1 MRAARSAVSSTSLS
15 DATTCKL
22 ENDMTTRRALL
33 AGAPATLFAAPSA
46 MAQVFGEAGAG
57 AGAAGVDTQALERLM
72 ARTLEGEL
80 GDGPIAR
87 QLAGHI
93 ADAGFR
99 WEYPTFAMRDAN
111 SIVAYSFGYRSA
123 TGRVNADNGL
133 ADGEETPQPGPINAM
148 LADAVH
154 AIRKAR
160 AVRVYAQWEI
170 AAVLADKYAM
180 TDVVPIHPVAG
191 ADGRKTY
198 LSTDG
203 VAQAAVAH
211 AGSAQALGKVAVVGH
226 RDHVKRCILVSRKN
240 GMNAAAVREVPLPV
254 QYDPQSAQPWTRRR
268 DVYLLSDVVAQLTM
282 VRTRLLSELG
292 G

>member
-1 MRAARSAVSSTSLS
+1 
-15 DATTCKL
+15 
-22 ENDMTTRRALL
+22 MTTRRALL
-33 AGAPATLFAAPSA
+33 AGAPATLLAAPSA
-46 MAQVFGEAGAG
+46 MAQVLGEAG
-57 AGAAGVDTQALERLM
+57 AGVDTQALERLM

-80 GDGPIAR
+80 GDGAIAH
-87 QLAGHI
+87 QLAAHI

-99 WEYPTFAMRDAN
+99 WEYPTFAMRDADA
-111 SIVAYSFGYRSA
+111 IVAYSFGYRSA
-123 TGRVNADNGL
+123 TGRVNPDNGL
-133 ADGEETPQPGPINAM
+133 ADGEETPEPGPINAM

-170 AAVLADKYAM
+170 AAVLADRYAM
-180 TDVVPIHPVAG
+180 TDVVPIRPVAG

-240 GMNAAAVREVPLPV
+240 GMTAAAVREVPLPV
-254 QYDPQSAQPWTRRR
+254 QYDPHSAQPWTRRR

-282 VRTRLLSELG
+282 ARTRLLSELG